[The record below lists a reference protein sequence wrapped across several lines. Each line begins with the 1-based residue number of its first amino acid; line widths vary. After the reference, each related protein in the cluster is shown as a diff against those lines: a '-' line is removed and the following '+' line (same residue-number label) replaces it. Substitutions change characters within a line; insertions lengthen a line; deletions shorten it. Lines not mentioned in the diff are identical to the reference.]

1 MFAGGVIS
9 HIDNLDVPEVLI
21 GEILK
26 CGFRTSS
33 LTPTCA
39 DAQVFFAQNPAPALL
54 LRQLLVYPAKNPS
67 LANGVVMLFGLFR
80 WLFRMMFRVRLTGN
94 TDALWQQ
101 KVLITPNHVSFID
114 GILVALFLPVRPVF
128 AVYSSISQKWF
139 MRLLAPLIDFVPLD
153 PSKPMSIK
161 HLVRLIEQGRPVVI
175 FPEGRISVTG
185 SLMKIYDGAAFV
197 AAKSQATIVPL
208 RIEGAEL
215 TFSSR
220 LKGLVKRRLFP
231 RIQLH
236 LLPPTSISMP
246 DAPRARDRR
255 KIAGEMLHQ
264 IMMEARMAVR
274 PRETLYE
281 SLLAAQSRFGAKKL
295 CVEDINFQPDSYR
308 KLLTKTLFVA
318 RILEKYSVRGEKIGL
333 MLPNAGISA
342 AVIFGAI
349 ARGRIPAMMN
359 YTAGVKGLSSAITA
373 AQLNTIF
380 TSRTFL
386 EKGKLWHLP
395 EQLTQVRWVFL
406 EDLKGDVTG
415 RDKLWIFSRLL
426 MPRLAQVPQSPEDPA
441 MVLFT
446 SGSEGNP
453 KGVVHSHKSLL
464 ANVEQIKTI
473 ADFTARD
480 RFMSALP
487 LFHSFGLT
495 VGLFTPLLTGAEVF
509 LYPSPLHY
517 RIVPELV
524 YDRNCTVL
532 FGTSTFLSHYARF
545 ANPYD
550 FYKVRYVVAG
560 AEKLQEST
568 KQLWQDKFGLRILEG
583 YGVTEC
589 APVVSINVPMAAKP
603 GTVGRILP
611 GMDAR
616 LLAVPGIEQGG
627 RLQLKGP
634 NVMNG
639 YLRVEAP
646 GVLEAPT
653 AENVNGELE
662 TGWYDTGDIV
672 TFDEQ
677 GFVQIQ
683 GRAKRFAKIAGEMVS
698 LEMVEQLAMAVCA
711 DKLHATV
718 VKQDASKGEA
728 LVLFTTDTEMTRD
741 KLLLQARSTGVPELA
756 VPRDI
761 RLLKQ
766 LPVLGSG
773 KPDFVTLKGMVDSD
787 GTT

>member
-1 MFAGGVIS
+1 M
-9 HIDNLDVPEVLI
+9 LL
-21 GEILK
+21 
-26 CGFRTSS
+26 C
-33 LTPTCA
+33 
-39 DAQVFFAQNPAPALL
+39 FF
-54 LRQLLVYPAKNPS
+54 RQLFKVL
-67 LANGVVMLFGLFR
+67 
-80 WLFRMMFRVRLTGN
+80 FRVRMTGN
-94 TDALWQQ
+94 TEALSQP
-101 KVLITPNHVSFID
+101 KVLITPNHVSFLD
-114 GILVALFLPVRPVF
+114 GILLALFLPVRPVF
-128 AVYSSISQKWF
+128 AVYTSISQKWF
-139 MRLLAPLIDFVPLD
+139 MRWLTPIIDFVPLD
-153 PSKPMSIK
+153 PTKPMSIK

-175 FPEGRISVTG
+175 FPEGRISVSG

-197 AAKSQATIVPL
+197 AAKSGATIIPV

-215 TFSSR
+215 THFSR
-220 LKGLVKRRLFP
+220 LKGLVKQRLFP
-231 RIQLH
+231 RISLH
-236 LLPPTSISMP
+236 LLPPTTLPMP
-246 DAPRARDRR
+246 EAPRARDRR

-281 SLLAAQSRFGAKKL
+281 SLLTAMHRYGEKKP

-318 RILEKYSVRGEKIGL
+318 RILEKYSKQGEKIGL

-359 YTAGVKGLSSAITA
+359 YTAGVKGLTSAITA
-373 AQLNTIF
+373 AQIGTIF

-386 EKGKLWHLP
+386 DKGKLWHLT
-395 EQLTQVRWVFL
+395 EQLTLVRWVFL
-406 EDLKGDVTG
+406 EDLKGDVTTA
-415 RDKLWIFSRLL
+415 DKLWIFSRVL
-426 MPRLAQVPQSPEDPA
+426 MPRLAQVAQKPEDPA
-441 MVLFT
+441 IILFT
-446 SGSEGNP
+446 SGSEGHP
-453 KGVVHSHKSLL
+453 KGVVHSHKSIL

-473 ADFTARD
+473 ADFTAND

-495 VGLFTPLLTGAEVF
+495 VGLFTPLLTGAQVF

-517 RIVPELV
+517 RVVPELV

-532 FGTSTFLSHYARF
+532 FGTSTFLANYARF

-550 FYKVRYVVAG
+550 FYRLRYVVAG
-560 AEKLQEST
+560 AEKLQQST
-568 KQLWQDKFGLRILEG
+568 KELWQDKFGLRILEG

-616 LLAVPGIEQGG
+616 LLEMPGIEQGG

-634 NVMNG
+634 NIMAG
-639 YLRVEAP
+639 YLRVENP
-646 GVLEAPT
+646 GVLEVPA
-653 AENVNGELE
+653 AENQHGELE

-672 TFDEQ
+672 AFDAQ

-698 LEMVEQLAMAVCA
+698 LEIVEQLALGVSPEKM
-711 DKLHATV
+711 HATA
-718 VKQDASKGEA
+718 VKTDASKGEA
-728 LVLFTTDTEMTRD
+728 LVLFTTDNELTRD
-741 KLLLQARSTGVPELA
+741 KLLQYARAHGVPELA

-761 RLLKQ
+761 RWLKQ
-766 LPVLGSG
+766 LPLLGSG
-773 KPDFVTLKGMVDSD
+773 KPDFVTLKGMVAE
-787 GTT
+787 TEHPNE

>member
-1 MFAGGVIS
+1 
-9 HIDNLDVPEVLI
+9 
-21 GEILK
+21 
-26 CGFRTSS
+26 
-33 LTPTCA
+33 
-39 DAQVFFAQNPAPALL
+39 
-54 LRQLLVYPAKNPS
+54 
-67 LANGVVMLFGLFR
+67 MLFGFFRALCRILFR
-80 WLFRMMFRVRLTGN
+80 VTLHGDTRPLT
-94 TDALWQQ
+94 APR
-101 KVLITPNHVSFID
+101 VLITPNHVSFID
-114 GILVALFLPVRPVF
+114 GVLLALFLPGRPVF
-128 AVYSSISQKWF
+128 AVYTSISQQWY
-139 MRLLAPLIDFVPLD
+139 MRWLKPLIDVVPLD
-153 PSKPMSIK
+153 PTKPMSVK
-161 HLVRLIEQGRPVVI
+161 YLVRLIEQGRPVVI
-175 FPEGRISVTG
+175 FPEGRLTVTG
-185 SLMKIYDGAAFV
+185 SLMKIYEGAGFV
-197 AAKSQATIVPL
+197 AAKSQATVIPI

-215 TFSSR
+215 TFFSR
-220 LKGLVKRRLFP
+220 LKGLVKQRLFP
-231 RIQLH
+231 TINIH
-236 LLPPTSISMP
+236 ILPPTTLEMP
-246 DAPRARDRR
+246 QAPRARERR

-281 SLLAAQSRFGAKKL
+281 ALLAAKYRYGAGKN
-295 CVEDINFQPDSYR
+295 CVEDINFKPDSYR
-308 KLLTKTLFVA
+308 SLLTKTLFVA
-318 RILEKYSVRGEKIGL
+318 RILEKYSAPRETIGL
-333 MLPNAGISA
+333 MLPNAAISA
-342 AVIFGAI
+342 AVIIGATV
-349 ARGRIPAMMN
+349 RGRVPAMMN

-373 AQLNTIF
+373 AQIKTVF
-380 TSRTFL
+380 TSRQFL
-386 EKGKLWHLP
+386 DKGKLWHLP

-415 RDKLWIFSRLL
+415 ADKLWIFSRVL
-426 MPRLAQVPQSPEDPA
+426 MPRLAQVKQEPEDAA

-464 ANVEQIKTI
+464 ANVEQIRTI
-473 ADFTARD
+473 ADFTAKD

-495 VGLFTPLLTGAEVF
+495 VGLFTPLFTGAEVF

-532 FGTSTFLSHYARF
+532 FGTSTFLGHYARF

-550 FYKVRYVVAG
+550 FFRIRYVVAG

-568 KQLWQDKFGLRILEG
+568 RQLWQDKFGLRILEG

-603 GTVGRILP
+603 HTVGRILP

-634 NVMNG
+634 NVMKG
-639 YLRVEAP
+639 YLRVEKP
-646 GVLEAPT
+646 GVLETPA
-653 AENVNGELE
+653 AENAQGELE
-662 TGWYDTGDIV
+662 PGWYDTGDIV
-672 TFDEQ
+672 AFDEQ
-677 GFVQIQ
+677 GFCQIQ

-698 LEMVEQLAMAVCA
+698 LEMVEQMATGVSPE
-711 DKLHATV
+711 KLHATV
-718 VKQDASKGEA
+718 VKQDPTKGEA
-728 LVLFTTDTEMTRD
+728 LVLFTTDSELTRD
-741 KLLLQARSTGVPELA
+741 ALQQYARAHGVPELA

-761 RLLKQ
+761 RVLKQ

-773 KPDFVTLKGMVDSD
+773 KPDFVTLKEMVEQEQQNA
-787 GTT
+787 

>member
-1 MFAGGVIS
+1 M
-9 HIDNLDVPEVLI
+9 
-21 GEILK
+21 
-26 CGFRTSS
+26 
-33 LTPTCA
+33 
-39 DAQVFFAQNPAPALL
+39 L
-54 LRQLLVYPAKNPS
+54 LRFFRQLFKVL
-67 LANGVVMLFGLFR
+67 
-80 WLFRMMFRVRLTGN
+80 FRVRMTGN
-94 TDALWQQ
+94 TDALNQP
-101 KVLITPNHVSFID
+101 KVLITPNHVSFLD
-114 GILVALFLPVRPVF
+114 GILLALFLPVRPVF
-128 AVYSSISQKWF
+128 AVYTSISQKWF
-139 MRLLAPLIDFVPLD
+139 MRWLTPIIDFVPLD
-153 PSKPMSIK
+153 PTKPMSIK

-175 FPEGRISVTG
+175 FPEGRISVSG

-197 AAKSQATIVPL
+197 AAKSGATIIPV

-215 TFSSR
+215 THFSR
-220 LKGLVKRRLFP
+220 LKGLVKQRLFP
-231 RIQLH
+231 RISLH
-236 LLPPTSISMP
+236 LLPPTTLPMP
-246 DAPRARDRR
+246 EAPRARDRR

-281 SLLAAQSRFGAKKL
+281 SLLTAMHRYGEKKP

-318 RILEKYSVRGEKIGL
+318 RILEKYSKQGEKIGL

-359 YTAGVKGLSSAITA
+359 YTAGVKGLTSAINA
-373 AQLNTIF
+373 AQIGTIF

-386 EKGKLWHLP
+386 DKGKLWHLT

-406 EDLKGDVTG
+406 EDLKGDVTTT
-415 RDKLWIFSRLL
+415 DKLWIFSRVL
-426 MPRLAQVPQSPEDPA
+426 MPRLAQVPQKPEDPA
-441 MVLFT
+441 IILFT
-446 SGSEGNP
+446 SGSEGHP
-453 KGVVHSHKSLL
+453 KGVVHSHKSIL

-473 ADFTARD
+473 ADFTAND

-517 RIVPELV
+517 RVVPELV

-532 FGTSTFLSHYARF
+532 FGTSTFLANYARF

-550 FYKVRYVVAG
+550 FYRLRYVVAG
-560 AEKLQEST
+560 AEKLQQST
-568 KQLWQDKFGLRILEG
+568 KELWQDKFGLRILEG

-616 LLAVPGIEQGG
+616 LLEVPGIEQGG

-634 NVMNG
+634 NIMAG
-639 YLRVEAP
+639 YLRVENP
-646 GVLEAPT
+646 GVLEVPT
-653 AENVNGELE
+653 AENQHGELE

-672 TFDEQ
+672 AFDAQ

-698 LEMVEQLAMAVCA
+698 LEIVEQLALGVSPEKM
-711 DKLHATV
+711 HATS
-718 VKQDASKGEA
+718 VKTDASKGEA
-728 LVLFTTDTEMTRD
+728 LVLFTTDNELTRD
-741 KLLLQARSTGVPELA
+741 KLLQYARAHGVPELA

-761 RLLKQ
+761 RWLKQ
-766 LPVLGSG
+766 LPLLGSG
-773 KPDFVTLKGMVDSD
+773 KPDFVTLKSMVAE
-787 GTT
+787 TEHPNE

>member
-1 MFAGGVIS
+1 
-9 HIDNLDVPEVLI
+9 
-21 GEILK
+21 
-26 CGFRTSS
+26 
-33 LTPTCA
+33 
-39 DAQVFFAQNPAPALL
+39 
-54 LRQLLVYPAKNPS
+54 
-67 LANGVVMLFGLFR
+67 MLFGFFRTLFR
-80 WLFRMMFRVRLTGN
+80 ILFRIRLTGD
-94 TDALWQQ
+94 TQSLQGDR
-101 KVLITPNHVSFID
+101 VLITPNHVSFID
-114 GILVALFLPVRPVF
+114 GILLALFLPGRPVF

-139 MRLLAPLIDFVPLD
+139 MRWLAPLVDLVPLD
-153 PSKPMSIK
+153 PTKPMMIK

-185 SLMKIYDGAAFV
+185 SLMKIYDGAGFV
-197 AAKSQATIVPL
+197 AAKSKATVVPL

-215 TFSSR
+215 TYFSR
-220 LKGLVKRRLFP
+220 LKGLVKQRLFP
-231 RIQLH
+231 QITLH
-236 LLPPTSISMP
+236 ILPPTTLPMP

-255 KIAGEMLHQ
+255 KMAGEMLHQ

-281 SLLAAQSRFGAKKL
+281 ALLSAQDRYGARKN
-295 CVEDINFQPDSYR
+295 CVEDINFTPDTYR
-308 KLLTKTLFVA
+308 KLLTKTLFVG
-318 RILEKYSVRGEKIGL
+318 RILEKYSQKGEKIGL

-342 AVIFGAI
+342 AVIFGAV

-359 YTAGVKGLSSAITA
+359 YTAGVKGLTSAITA
-373 AQLNTIF
+373 AEIKTVF
-380 TSRTFL
+380 TSRQFL
-386 EKGKLWHLP
+386 DKGKLWHLP
-395 EQLTQVRWVFL
+395 EQLKQVRWVFL
-406 EDLKGDVTG
+406 EDLKADVTTA
-415 RDKLWIFSRLL
+415 DKVWIFAHLL
-426 MPRLAQVPQSPEDPA
+426 MPHLAQVKQQPEDAA
-441 MVLFT
+441 MILFT
-446 SGSEGNP
+446 SGSEGHP
-453 KGVVHSHKSLL
+453 KGVVHSHKSIL

-473 ADFTARD
+473 ADFTAKD

-495 VGLFTPLLTGAEVF
+495 VGLFTPLFTGAEVF

-517 RIVPELV
+517 RVVPELV

-532 FGTSTFLSHYARF
+532 FGTSTFLGHYARF

-550 FYKVRYVVAG
+550 FFRVRYVVAG
-560 AEKLQEST
+560 AEKLQDST
-568 KQLWQDKFGLRILEG
+568 REIWQDKFGLRILEG

-589 APVVSINVPMAAKP
+589 APVVSINVPMAARP

-616 LLAVPGIEQGG
+616 LLAVPGIDEGG

-639 YLRVEAP
+639 YLRVENP

-653 AENVNGELE
+653 AENAAGEVE

-672 TFDEQ
+672 RFDEQ

-698 LEMVEQLAMAVCA
+698 LEMVEQLANALSPEKM
-711 DKLHATV
+711 HATAI
-718 VKQDASKGEA
+718 KSDASKGEA
-728 LVLFTTDTEMTRD
+728 LVLFTTDSELKREQ
-741 KLLLQARSTGVPELA
+741 LLHYAREHGVPELA

-761 RLLKQ
+761 RYLKQ

-773 KPDFVTLKGMVDSD
+773 KPDFVALKGMVEEAEKHDA
-787 GTT
+787 

>member
-1 MFAGGVIS
+1 M
-9 HIDNLDVPEVLI
+9 LI
-21 GEILK
+21 GF
-26 CGFRTSS
+26 FR
-33 LTPTCA
+33 
-39 DAQVFFAQNPAPALL
+39 LL
-54 LRQLLVYPAKNPS
+54 FKA
-67 LANGVVMLFGLFR
+67 
-80 WLFRMMFRVRLTGN
+80 MFRVRLTGD
-94 TDALWQQ
+94 TDALRLP
-101 KVLITPNHVSFID
+101 KVLITPNHVSFLD
-114 GILVALFLPVRPVF
+114 GMLLALFLPGRPVF
-128 AVYSSISQKWF
+128 AVYTSISEKWF
-139 MRLLAPLIDFVPLD
+139 MRAVKPLIDFVPLD
-153 PSKPMSIK
+153 PTKPMSIK
-161 HLVRLIEQGRPVVI
+161 HLVRLVDQGRPVVI
-175 FPEGRISVTG
+175 FPEGRITVSG

-197 AAKSQATIVPL
+197 AAKSQATVVPL

-215 TFSSR
+215 TFASR

-231 RIQLH
+231 RISLH
-236 LLPPTSISMP
+236 LLPPTQLPMP

-255 KIAGEMLHQ
+255 RIAGEMLHQ

-281 SLLAAQSRFGAKKL
+281 ALLSAQYRFGDRKP

-318 RILEKYSVRGEKIGL
+318 RILEKYSQPGERIGL

-342 AVIFGAI
+342 AVIFGAV
-349 ARGRIPAMMN
+349 ARRRIPAMMN

-373 AQLNTIF
+373 AEIKTIF

-386 EKGKLWHLP
+386 DKGKLWHLP

-406 EDLKGDVTG
+406 EDLKGDVTAA
-415 RDKLWIFSRLL
+415 DKLWIFGHLL
-426 MPRLAQVPQSPEDPA
+426 MPHLAQVPQRPEDDA
-441 MVLFT
+441 IILFT
-446 SGSEGNP
+446 SGSEGHP
-453 KGVVHSHKSLL
+453 KGVVHSHKSIL

-473 ADFTARD
+473 ADFTAAD

-495 VGLFTPLLTGAEVF
+495 VGLFTPLFTGAQVF

-532 FGTSTFLSHYARF
+532 FGTSTFLGNYARF

-550 FYKVRYVVAG
+550 FFKVRYVVAG

-616 LLAVPGIEQGG
+616 LMAVPGIEQGG

-634 NVMNG
+634 NIMNG
-639 YLRVEAP
+639 YLRVEKP
-646 GVLEAPT
+646 GVLEAPA
-653 AENVNGELE
+653 AENPQGQLE
-662 TGWYDTGDIV
+662 AGWYDTGDIV
-672 TFDEQ
+672 AFDEQ

-698 LEMVEQLAMAVCA
+698 LETVEQLALAVSP
-711 DKLHATV
+711 DKMHATAI
-718 VKQDASKGEA
+718 KQDASKGEA
-728 LVLFTTDTEMTRD
+728 LVLFTTDAELTREQ
-741 KLLLQARSTGVPELA
+741 LLQKARAGGVPELA

-761 RLLKQ
+761 RFLKQ
-766 LPVLGSG
+766 MPLLGSG
-773 KPDFVTLKGMVDSD
+773 KPDFVTLKGMVDEGEKVD
-787 GTT
+787 A

>member
-1 MFAGGVIS
+1 M
-9 HIDNLDVPEVLI
+9 LI
-21 GEILK
+21 G
-26 CGFRTSS
+26 
-33 LTPTCA
+33 
-39 DAQVFFAQNPAPALL
+39 FF
-54 LRQLLVYPAKNPS
+54 RQLFKVL
-67 LANGVVMLFGLFR
+67 
-80 WLFRMMFRVRLTGN
+80 FRVRMTGDTAALTQ
-94 TDALWQQ
+94 A

-114 GILVALFLPVRPVF
+114 GILLALFLPVRPVF

-139 MRLLAPLIDFVPLD
+139 MRWLAPLIDFVPLD
-153 PSKPMSIK
+153 PTKPMSIK
-161 HLVRLIEQGRPVVI
+161 YLVRLIEQGRPVVI
-175 FPEGRISVTG
+175 FPEGRISVSG

-197 AAKSQATIVPL
+197 AAKSGATIIPV

-215 TFSSR
+215 TYFSR
-220 LKGLVKRRLFP
+220 LKGLVKQRLFP
-231 RIQLH
+231 QIRLH
-236 LLPPTSISMP
+236 LLPPTRIEMP

-274 PRETLYE
+274 PRETLFE
-281 SLLAAQSRFGAKKL
+281 SLITAQYRYGAKKP
-295 CVEDINFQPDSYR
+295 CVEDINFQPDSYH
-308 KLLTKTLFVA
+308 KLMTKTLFVA
-318 RILEKYSVRGEKIGL
+318 RILEKYSEKGERIGL

-373 AQLNTIF
+373 AELKTIF

-386 EKGKLWHLP
+386 DKGKLWHLT

-406 EDLKGDVTG
+406 EDLKGDVTAG
-415 RDKLWIFSRLL
+415 DKLWIFSRLL
-426 MPRLAQVPQSPEDPA
+426 MPHLAQVPQKPEDPA
-441 MVLFT
+441 IILFT

-453 KGVVHSHKSLL
+453 KGVVHSHKSIL

-473 ADFTARD
+473 ADFTAND

-532 FGTSTFLSHYARF
+532 FGTSTFLGHYARF

-550 FYKVRYVVAG
+550 FYRLRYVVAG
-560 AEKLQEST
+560 AEKLQQST
-568 KQLWQDKFGLRILEG
+568 KELWQDKFGLRILEG

-616 LLAVPGIEQGG
+616 LLAIPGIEKGG

-634 NVMNG
+634 NIMTG
-639 YLRVEAP
+639 YLRVENP
-646 GVLEAPT
+646 GVLEKPQ
-653 AENVNGELE
+653 AENQRGEWE
-662 TGWYDTGDIV
+662 AGWYDTGDIV
-672 TFDEQ
+672 AFDEQ

-683 GRAKRFAKIAGEMVS
+683 GRARRFAKIAGEMVS
-698 LEMVEQLAMAVCA
+698 LEMVEQVALAVSPEKM
-711 DKLHATV
+711 HATA
-718 VKQDASKGEA
+718 VKSDPSKGEA
-728 LVLFTTDTEMTRD
+728 LVLFTTDNELTRER
-741 KLLLQARSTGVPELA
+741 LLQSARANGVPELA

-761 RLLKQ
+761 RWLKQ
-766 LPVLGSG
+766 LPLLGSG
-773 KPDFVTLKGMVDSD
+773 KPDFVTLKGMVEEAEQHNE
-787 GTT
+787 

>member
-1 MFAGGVIS
+1 
-9 HIDNLDVPEVLI
+9 
-21 GEILK
+21 
-26 CGFRTSS
+26 
-33 LTPTCA
+33 
-39 DAQVFFAQNPAPALL
+39 
-54 LRQLLVYPAKNPS
+54 
-67 LANGVVMLFGLFR
+67 MLFGFFRTLFR
-80 WLFRMMFRVRLTGN
+80 ILFRVRLTGD
-94 TDALWQQ
+94 TQALHAGR
-101 KVLITPNHVSFID
+101 VLITPNHVSFID
-114 GILVALFLPVRPVF
+114 GILLALFLPVRPVF
-128 AVYSSISQKWF
+128 AVYTSVSKQWY
-139 MRLLAPLIDFVPLD
+139 MRWLTSLIDFVPLD
-153 PSKPMSIK
+153 PTKPMMIK

-175 FPEGRISVTG
+175 FPEGRISITG
-185 SLMKIYDGAAFV
+185 SLMKIYDGAGFV
-197 AAKSQATIVPL
+197 AAKSGATVVPV

-215 TFSSR
+215 TFFSR
-220 LKGLVKRRLFP
+220 LKGLVKQRLFP
-231 RIQLH
+231 RITLH
-236 LLPPTSISMP
+236 LLPPTTLPMP

-264 IMMEARMAVR
+264 VMMEARMAVR

-281 SLLAAQSRFGAKKL
+281 SLLSAMYRYGAKKH
-295 CVEDINFQPDSYR
+295 CIDDINFAPDSYH
-308 KLLTKTLFVA
+308 KLLTKTLFVG
-318 RILEKYSVRGEKIGL
+318 RILEKYSRQGEKIGL
-333 MLPNAGISA
+333 LLPNAGISA
-342 AVIFGAI
+342 AVIFGAVS
-349 ARGRIPAMMN
+349 RGRIPAMLN
-359 YTAGVKGLSSAITA
+359 YTAGVKGLSSAFTA
-373 AQLNTIF
+373 AQINTVF

-386 EKGKLWHLP
+386 DKGKLWHLP

-406 EDLKGDVTG
+406 EDLKAEVTAG
-415 RDKLWIFSRLL
+415 DKLWIFAHLL
-426 MPRLAQVPQSPEDPA
+426 MPHLAQVKQQPEDA
-441 MVLFT
+441 AVILFT

-517 RIVPELV
+517 RIVPELT
-524 YDRNCTVL
+524 YDRNCTVI
-532 FGTSTFLSHYARF
+532 FGTSTFLGNYARF

-550 FYKVRYVVAG
+550 FHRVRYVVAG

-568 KQLWQDKFGLRILEG
+568 RQLWQDKFGLRILEG

-616 LLAVPGIEQGG
+616 LLAVPGIEEGG

-639 YLRVEAP
+639 YLRVENP

-653 AENVNGELE
+653 AENINGEVE

-672 TFDEQ
+672 RFDEQ
-677 GFVQIQ
+677 GYVQIQ

-698 LEMVEQLAMAVCA
+698 LEMVEQLALAVSA
-711 DKLHATV
+711 DKMHATA
-718 VKQDASKGEA
+718 VKTDASKGEA
-728 LVLFTTDTEMTRD
+728 LVLFTTDSELKREQ
-741 KLLLQARSTGVPELA
+741 LLQKAREHGIPELA

-761 RLLKQ
+761 RYLKQ

-773 KPDFVTLKGMVDSD
+773 KPDFVTLKGMVDQAEPHNE
-787 GTT
+787 

>member
-1 MFAGGVIS
+1 
-9 HIDNLDVPEVLI
+9 
-21 GEILK
+21 
-26 CGFRTSS
+26 
-33 LTPTCA
+33 
-39 DAQVFFAQNPAPALL
+39 
-54 LRQLLVYPAKNPS
+54 
-67 LANGVVMLFGLFR
+67 MLFGFFRTLFR
-80 WLFRMMFRVRLTGN
+80 ILFRIRLTGD
-94 TDALWQQ
+94 TQSLQGDR
-101 KVLITPNHVSFID
+101 VLITPNHVSFID
-114 GILVALFLPVRPVF
+114 GILLALFLPGRPVF

-139 MRLLAPLIDFVPLD
+139 MRWLAPLVDLVPLD
-153 PSKPMSIK
+153 PTKPMMIK

-175 FPEGRISVTG
+175 FPEGRISVTA
-185 SLMKIYDGAAFV
+185 SLMKIYDGAGFV
-197 AAKSQATIVPL
+197 AAKSKATVVPL

-215 TFSSR
+215 TYFSR
-220 LKGLVKRRLFP
+220 LKGLVKQRLFP
-231 RIQLH
+231 QITLH
-236 LLPPTSISMP
+236 ILPPTTLPMP

-255 KIAGEMLHQ
+255 KMAGEMLHQ

-281 SLLAAQSRFGAKKL
+281 ALLSAQDRYGARKN
-295 CVEDINFQPDSYR
+295 CVEDINFNPDTYR
-308 KLLTKTLFVA
+308 KLLTKTLFVG
-318 RILEKYSVRGEKIGL
+318 RILEKYSQKGEKIGL

-342 AVIFGAI
+342 AVIFGAV

-359 YTAGVKGLSSAITA
+359 YTAGVKGLTSAITA
-373 AQLNTIF
+373 AEIKTVF
-380 TSRTFL
+380 TSRQFL
-386 EKGKLWHLP
+386 DKGKLWHLP
-395 EQLTQVRWVFL
+395 EQLKQVRWVFL
-406 EDLKGDVTG
+406 EDLKADVTTA
-415 RDKLWIFSRLL
+415 DKVWIFAHLL
-426 MPRLAQVPQSPEDPA
+426 MPHLAQVKQQPEDAA
-441 MVLFT
+441 MILFT
-446 SGSEGNP
+446 SGSEGHP
-453 KGVVHSHKSLL
+453 KGVVHSHKSIL

-473 ADFTARD
+473 ADFTAKD

-495 VGLFTPLLTGAEVF
+495 VGLFTPLFTGAEVF

-517 RIVPELV
+517 RVVPELV

-532 FGTSTFLSHYARF
+532 FGTSTFLGHYARF

-550 FYKVRYVVAG
+550 FFRVRYVVAG
-560 AEKLQEST
+560 AEKLQDST
-568 KQLWQDKFGLRILEG
+568 REIWQDKFGLRILEG

-589 APVVSINVPMAAKP
+589 APVVSINVPMAARP

-616 LLAVPGIEQGG
+616 LLAVPGIDEGG

-639 YLRVEAP
+639 YLRVENP

-653 AENVNGELE
+653 AENAAGEVE

-672 TFDEQ
+672 RFDEQ

-698 LEMVEQLAMAVCA
+698 LEMVEQLANALSPEKM
-711 DKLHATV
+711 HATAI
-718 VKQDASKGEA
+718 KSDASKGEA
-728 LVLFTTDTEMTRD
+728 LVLFTTDSELKREQ
-741 KLLLQARSTGVPELA
+741 LLHYAREHGVPELA

-761 RLLKQ
+761 RYLKQ

-773 KPDFVTLKGMVDSD
+773 KPDFVALKGMVEEAEKHDA
-787 GTT
+787 

>member
-1 MFAGGVIS
+1 
-9 HIDNLDVPEVLI
+9 
-21 GEILK
+21 
-26 CGFRTSS
+26 
-33 LTPTCA
+33 
-39 DAQVFFAQNPAPALL
+39 
-54 LRQLLVYPAKNPS
+54 
-67 LANGVVMLFGLFR
+67 MLFGFFRTLFR
-80 WLFRMMFRVRLTGN
+80 ILFRVRLTGD
-94 TDALWQQ
+94 TQALHAER
-101 KVLITPNHVSFID
+101 VIITPNHVSFID
-114 GILVALFLPVRPVF
+114 GILLALFLPVRPVF
-128 AVYSSISQKWF
+128 AVYTSISQQWY
-139 MRLLAPLIDFVPLD
+139 MRWLSSVIEFVPLD
-153 PSKPMSIK
+153 PTKPMMIK
-161 HLVRLIEQGRPVVI
+161 HLVRLIGQGRPLVI
-175 FPEGRISVTG
+175 FPEGRISITG
-185 SLMKIYDGAAFV
+185 SLMKIYDGAGFV
-197 AAKSQATIVPL
+197 AAKSGATVVPV

-215 TFSSR
+215 TFFSR
-220 LKGLVKRRLFP
+220 LKGLVKQRLFP
-231 RIQLH
+231 RITLH
-236 LLPPTSISMP
+236 LLPPTTLPMP

-281 SLLAAQSRFGAKKL
+281 SLLTAMYRYGAKKN
-295 CVEDINFQPDSYR
+295 CIDDINFAPDTYR
-308 KLLTKTLFVA
+308 KLLTKTLFVG
-318 RILEKYSVRGEKIGL
+318 RILEKYSQQGEKIGL

-342 AVIFGAI
+342 AVIFGAVS
-349 ARGRIPAMMN
+349 RGRVPAMLN
-359 YTAGVKGLSSAITA
+359 YTAGVKGLSSAFTA
-373 AQLNTIF
+373 AQINTVF

-386 EKGKLWHLP
+386 DKGKLWHLP

-406 EDLKGDVTG
+406 EDLKAEVTLG
-415 RDKLWIFSRLL
+415 DKLWIFAHLL
-426 MPRLAQVPQSPEDPA
+426 MPHLAQVKQQPEDA
-441 MVLFT
+441 AVILFT

-517 RIVPELV
+517 RIVPELT
-524 YDRNCTVL
+524 YDRNCTVI
-532 FGTSTFLSHYARF
+532 FGTSTFLGNYARF

-550 FYKVRYVVAG
+550 FHRVRYVVAG

-568 KQLWQDKFGLRILEG
+568 RQLWQDKFGLRILEG

-616 LLAVPGIEQGG
+616 LLAVPGIEEGG

-634 NVMNG
+634 NIMNG
-639 YLRVEAP
+639 YLRVENP

-653 AENVNGELE
+653 AENANGEVE

-672 TFDEQ
+672 RFDDQ
-677 GFVQIQ
+677 GYVQIQ

-698 LEMVEQLAMAVCA
+698 LEMVEQLALGVSP
-711 DKLHATV
+711 DKMHATA
-718 VKQDASKGEA
+718 VKADASKGEA
-728 LVLFTTDTEMTRD
+728 LVLFTTDSELKRER
-741 KLLLQARSTGVPELA
+741 LLQQAREHGIPELA

-761 RLLKQ
+761 RYLKQ

-773 KPDFVTLKGMVDSD
+773 KPDFVTLKGMVEQAEPHDE
-787 GTT
+787 

>member
-1 MFAGGVIS
+1 MYSASTLFTPNGV
-9 HIDNLDVPEVLI
+9 DMLI
-21 GEILK
+21 GF
-26 CGFRTSS
+26 FR
-33 LTPTCA
+33 
-39 DAQVFFAQNPAPALL
+39 LL
-54 LRQLLVYPAKNPS
+54 FKA
-67 LANGVVMLFGLFR
+67 
-80 WLFRMMFRVRLTGN
+80 MFRVRLTGD
-94 TDALWQQ
+94 TDAFRLP
-101 KVLITPNHVSFID
+101 KVLITPNHVSFLD
-114 GILVALFLPVRPVF
+114 GMLLALFLPGRPVF
-128 AVYSSISQKWF
+128 AVYTSISEKWF
-139 MRLLAPLIDFVPLD
+139 MRAVKPLIDFVPLD
-153 PSKPMSIK
+153 PTKPMSIK
-161 HLVRLIEQGRPVVI
+161 HLVRLVDQGRPVVI
-175 FPEGRISVTG
+175 FPEGRITVSG

-197 AAKSQATIVPL
+197 AAKSQATVVPL

-215 TFSSR
+215 TFASR

-231 RIQLH
+231 RISLH
-236 LLPPTSISMP
+236 LLPPTQLPMP

-255 KIAGEMLHQ
+255 RIAGEMLHQ

-281 SLLAAQSRFGAKKL
+281 ALLSAQYRFGDRKP

-318 RILEKYSVRGEKIGL
+318 RILEKYSQPGERIGL

-342 AVIFGAI
+342 AVIFGAV
-349 ARGRIPAMMN
+349 ARRRIPAMMN

-373 AQLNTIF
+373 AEIKTIF

-386 EKGKLWHLP
+386 DKGKLWHLP

-406 EDLKGDVTG
+406 EDLKGDVTAA
-415 RDKLWIFSRLL
+415 DKLWIFGHLL
-426 MPRLAQVPQSPEDPA
+426 MPHLAQVPQRPEDDA
-441 MVLFT
+441 IILFT
-446 SGSEGNP
+446 SGSEGHP
-453 KGVVHSHKSLL
+453 KGVVHSHKSIL

-473 ADFTARD
+473 ADFTAAD

-495 VGLFTPLLTGAEVF
+495 VGLFTPLFTGAQVF

-532 FGTSTFLSHYARF
+532 FGTSAFLGNYARF

-550 FYKVRYVVAG
+550 FFKVRYVVAG

-616 LLAVPGIEQGG
+616 LMAVPGIEQGG

-634 NVMNG
+634 NIMNG
-639 YLRVEAP
+639 YLRVEKP
-646 GVLEAPT
+646 GVLEAPA
-653 AENVNGELE
+653 AENPQGQLE
-662 TGWYDTGDIV
+662 AGWYDTGDIV
-672 TFDEQ
+672 AFDEQ

-698 LEMVEQLAMAVCA
+698 LETVEQLALAVSP
-711 DKLHATV
+711 DKMHATAI
-718 VKQDASKGEA
+718 KQDASKGEA
-728 LVLFTTDTEMTRD
+728 LVLFTTDAELTREQ
-741 KLLLQARSTGVPELA
+741 LLQKARAGGVPELA

-761 RLLKQ
+761 RFLKQ
-766 LPVLGSG
+766 MPLLGSG
-773 KPDFVTLKGMVDSD
+773 KPDFVTLKGMVDEGEKAD
-787 GTT
+787 A

>member
-1 MFAGGVIS
+1 
-9 HIDNLDVPEVLI
+9 
-21 GEILK
+21 
-26 CGFRTSS
+26 
-33 LTPTCA
+33 
-39 DAQVFFAQNPAPALL
+39 
-54 LRQLLVYPAKNPS
+54 
-67 LANGVVMLFGLFR
+67 MLFGFFRTLFR
-80 WLFRMMFRVRLTGN
+80 VLFRIRVTGD
-94 TDALWQQ
+94 TQALYGER
-101 KVLITPNHVSFID
+101 VLITPNHVSFLD
-114 GILVALFLPVRPVF
+114 GVLLALFLPVRPVF
-128 AVYSSISQKWF
+128 AVYSSISEKWY
-139 MRLLAPLIDFVPLD
+139 MRWLRPLIDFVPLD
-153 PSKPMSIK
+153 PTKPMMIK
-161 HLVRLIEQGRPVVI
+161 HLVRLIGQGRPVVI
-175 FPEGRISVTG
+175 FPEGRISMTG
-185 SLMKIYDGAAFV
+185 SLMKIYDGAGFV
-197 AAKSQATIVPL
+197 AAKSQATVVPL
-208 RIEGAEL
+208 RIDGAEL
-215 TFSSR
+215 TFFSR
-220 LKGLVKRRLFP
+220 LKGLVKQRLFP
-231 RIQLH
+231 KITLH
-236 LLPPTSISMP
+236 ILPPTSLPMP
-246 DAPRARDRR
+246 EAPRARDRR

-281 SLLAAQSRFGAKKL
+281 SLLSAQYRYGAKKN
-295 CVEDINFQPDSYR
+295 CIEDINFTPDTYR
-308 KLLTKTLFVA
+308 KLLTKTLFVG
-318 RILEKYSVRGEKIGL
+318 RILEKYSKQGEKIGL

-342 AVIFGAI
+342 AVIFGAVS
-349 ARGRIPAMMN
+349 RGRIPAMMN

-373 AQLNTIF
+373 AQINTIF
-380 TSRTFL
+380 TSRQFL
-386 EKGKLWHLP
+386 DKGKLWHLP

-406 EDLKGDVTG
+406 EDLKADVTTA
-415 RDKLWIFSRLL
+415 DKLWIFAHLL
-426 MPRLAQVPQSPEDPA
+426 MPRLAQVKQQPEDDA
-441 MVLFT
+441 IILFT

-453 KGVVHSHKSLL
+453 KGVVHSHKSIL

-473 ADFTARD
+473 ADFTAND

-532 FGTSTFLSHYARF
+532 FGTSTFLGNYARF

-550 FYKVRYVVAG
+550 FFRVRYVVAG
-560 AEKLQEST
+560 AEKLQDST
-568 KQLWQDKFGLRILEG
+568 RQIWQDKFGLRILEG

-611 GMDAR
+611 GLDAR
-616 LLAVPGIEQGG
+616 LLAVPGIEDGG

-639 YLRVEAP
+639 YLRVENP

-653 AENVNGELE
+653 AENVNGEVE

-672 TFDEQ
+672 RFDNQ

-698 LEMVEQLAMAVCA
+698 LEMVETLATAVSA
-711 DKLHATV
+711 EKMHATV
-718 VKQDASKGEA
+718 VKSDASKGEA
-728 LVLFTTDTEMTRD
+728 LVLFTTDGELKRD
-741 KLLLQARSTGVPELA
+741 ALLRYAREHGIPELA
-756 VPRDI
+756 VLRDI
-761 RLLKQ
+761 RYLKQ

-773 KPDFVTLKGMVDSD
+773 KPDFVTLKGMVEEAEQHNA
-787 GTT
+787 

>member
-1 MFAGGVIS
+1 
-9 HIDNLDVPEVLI
+9 
-21 GEILK
+21 
-26 CGFRTSS
+26 
-33 LTPTCA
+33 
-39 DAQVFFAQNPAPALL
+39 
-54 LRQLLVYPAKNPS
+54 
-67 LANGVVMLFGLFR
+67 MLFGFFRTLFR
-80 WLFRMMFRVRLTGN
+80 ILFRIRLTGD
-94 TDALWQQ
+94 TQSLQGDR
-101 KVLITPNHVSFID
+101 VLITPNHVSFID
-114 GILVALFLPVRPVF
+114 GVLLALFLPGCPVF

-139 MRLLAPLIDFVPLD
+139 MRWLAPLVDLVPLD
-153 PSKPMSIK
+153 PTKPMMIK

-185 SLMKIYDGAAFV
+185 SLMKIYDGAGFV
-197 AAKSQATIVPL
+197 AARSKATVVPL

-215 TFSSR
+215 TYFSR
-220 LKGLVKRRLFP
+220 LKGLVKQRLFP
-231 RIQLH
+231 QITLH
-236 LLPPTSISMP
+236 ILPPTTLPMP

-281 SLLAAQSRFGAKKL
+281 ALLAAQNRYGARKN
-295 CVEDINFQPDSYR
+295 CVEDINFTPDTYR
-308 KLLTKTLFVA
+308 KLLTKTLFVG
-318 RILEKYSVRGEKIGL
+318 RILEKYSQKGEKIGL

-342 AVIFGAI
+342 AVIFGAVS
-349 ARGRIPAMMN
+349 RGRVPAMMN
-359 YTAGVKGLSSAITA
+359 YTAGVKGLTSAITA
-373 AQLNTIF
+373 AEIKTVF
-380 TSRTFL
+380 TSRQFL
-386 EKGKLWHLP
+386 DKGKLWHLP
-395 EQLTQVRWVFL
+395 EQLKQVRWVFL
-406 EDLKGDVTG
+406 EDLKADVTTA
-415 RDKLWIFSRLL
+415 DKLWIFAHLL
-426 MPRLAQVPQSPEDPA
+426 VPHLAQVKQQPEDA
-441 MVLFT
+441 AIILFT
-446 SGSEGNP
+446 SGSEGHP
-453 KGVVHSHKSLL
+453 KGVVHSHKSIL

-473 ADFTARD
+473 ADFTAKD

-495 VGLFTPLLTGAEVF
+495 VGLFTPLFTGAEVF

-517 RIVPELV
+517 RVVPELV

-532 FGTSTFLSHYARF
+532 FGTSTFLGHYARF

-550 FYKVRYVVAG
+550 FFRVRYVVAG
-560 AEKLQEST
+560 AEKLQDST
-568 KQLWQDKFGLRILEG
+568 REIWQDKFGLRILEG

-589 APVVSINVPMAAKP
+589 APVVSINVPMAARP

-616 LLAVPGIEQGG
+616 LLAVPGIDDGG

-639 YLRVEAP
+639 YLRVENP

-653 AENVNGELE
+653 AENAAGEVE

-672 TFDEQ
+672 RFDEQ

-698 LEMVEQLAMAVCA
+698 LEMVEQLANALSPEKM
-711 DKLHATV
+711 HATAI
-718 VKQDASKGEA
+718 KSDASKGEA
-728 LVLFTTDTEMTRD
+728 LVLFTTDNELKREQ
-741 KLLLQARSTGVPELA
+741 LLHYAREHGVPELA

-761 RLLKQ
+761 RYLKQ

-773 KPDFVTLKGMVDSD
+773 KPDFVALKGMVEEEEHHDA
-787 GTT
+787 

>member
-1 MFAGGVIS
+1 MMLGF
-9 HIDNLDVPEVLI
+9 
-21 GEILK
+21 
-26 CGFRTSS
+26 FRT
-33 LTPTCA
+33 
-39 DAQVFFAQNPAPALL
+39 
-54 LRQLLVYPAKNPS
+54 
-67 LANGVVMLFGLFR
+67 LFR
-80 WLFRMMFRVRLTGN
+80 LLYRVELTGN
-94 TDALWQQ
+94 TQALSGDR
-101 KVLITPNHVSFID
+101 VLITPNHVSFID
-114 GILVALFLPVRPVF
+114 GILLALFLPGRPVF
-128 AVYSSISQKWF
+128 AVYTSISQSWY
-139 MRLLAPLIDFVPLD
+139 MRALSNLIDFVPLD
-153 PSKPMSIK
+153 PTKPMSIK
-161 HLVRLIEQGRPVVI
+161 QLVRLIESGRPVVI
-175 FPEGRISVTG
+175 FPEGRISVSG

-197 AAKSQATIVPL
+197 AAKSRATVIPV

-215 TFSSR
+215 TFFSR
-220 LKGLVKRRLFP
+220 LKGLVKQRLFP
-231 RIQLH
+231 RITLH
-236 LLPPTSISMP
+236 ILPPTQLPMP
-246 DAPRARDRR
+246 EAPRARDRR
-255 KIAGEMLHQ
+255 RLAGEMLHQ

-274 PRETLYE
+274 PRETLFE
-281 SLLAAQSRFGAKKL
+281 ALLAAQYRYGAGKN
-295 CVEDINFQPDSYR
+295 CVEDINFKPDTYR

-318 RILEKYSVRGEKIGL
+318 RILVKYSAQGEKIGL
-333 MLPNAGISA
+333 MLPNAGIAA

-359 YTAGVKGLSSAITA
+359 YTAGVKGLGSAITA
-373 AQLNTIF
+373 AQIKTIF
-380 TSRTFL
+380 TSRQFM
-386 EKGKLWHLP
+386 EKGKLWHLT
-395 EQLTQVRWVFL
+395 EQLTQVRWIYL
-406 EDLKGDVTG
+406 EDLKGEVTTA
-415 RDKLWIFSRLL
+415 DKLWIFGHLL
-426 MPRLAQVPQSPEDPA
+426 MPHLAQVPQQPEDDA
-441 MVLFT
+441 LVLFT

-464 ANVEQIKTI
+464 ANVEQIRTI

-532 FGTSTFLSHYARF
+532 FGTSTFLGHYARF

-550 FYKVRYVVAG
+550 FYRLRYVVAG

-568 KQLWQDKFGLRILEG
+568 RQLWQDKFGLRVLEG

-616 LLAVPGIEQGG
+616 LMAVPGIEEGG

-634 NVMNG
+634 NIMTG
-639 YLRVEAP
+639 YLRVENP
-646 GVLEAPT
+646 GVLERPA
-653 AENVNGELE
+653 AENAEGEIE
-662 TGWYDTGDIV
+662 PGWYDTGDIV
-672 TFDEQ
+672 RFDEQ

-683 GRAKRFAKIAGEMVS
+683 GRAKRFAKIAGEMIS
-698 LEMVEQLAMAVCA
+698 LEMVEQLALMASP
-711 DKLHATV
+711 DKMHATV
-718 VKQDASKGEA
+718 VKSDASKGEA
-728 LVLFTTDTEMTRD
+728 LVMFTTDSELTRET
-741 KLLLQARSTGVPELA
+741 LLKQARAQGVPELA

-761 RLLKQ
+761 RFLKQ

-773 KPDFVTLKGMVDSD
+773 KPDFVTLKSKLDEAEAQHA
-787 GTT
+787 

>member
-1 MFAGGVIS
+1 
-9 HIDNLDVPEVLI
+9 
-21 GEILK
+21 
-26 CGFRTSS
+26 
-33 LTPTCA
+33 
-39 DAQVFFAQNPAPALL
+39 
-54 LRQLLVYPAKNPS
+54 
-67 LANGVVMLFGLFR
+67 MLFGFFRTLFR
-80 WLFRMMFRVRLTGN
+80 ILFRVRLTGD
-94 TDALWQQ
+94 TQALHAER
-101 KVLITPNHVSFID
+101 VIITPNHVSFID
-114 GILVALFLPVRPVF
+114 GILLALFLPVRPVF
-128 AVYSSISQKWF
+128 AVYTSISQQWY
-139 MRLLAPLIDFVPLD
+139 MRWLSSVIEFVPLD
-153 PSKPMSIK
+153 PTKPMMIK
-161 HLVRLIEQGRPVVI
+161 HLVRLIGQGRPVVI
-175 FPEGRISVTG
+175 FPEGRISITG
-185 SLMKIYDGAAFV
+185 SLMKIYDGAGFV
-197 AAKSQATIVPL
+197 AAKSGATVVPV

-215 TFSSR
+215 TFFSR
-220 LKGLVKRRLFP
+220 LKGLVKQRLFP
-231 RIQLH
+231 RITLH
-236 LLPPTSISMP
+236 LLPPTTLPMP
-246 DAPRARDRR
+246 DASRARDRR

-281 SLLAAQSRFGAKKL
+281 SLLTAMYRYGAKKN
-295 CVEDINFQPDSYR
+295 CIDDINFAPDTYR
-308 KLLTKTLFVA
+308 KLLTKTLFVG
-318 RILEKYSVRGEKIGL
+318 RILEKYSQQGEKIGL

-342 AVIFGAI
+342 AVIFGAVS
-349 ARGRIPAMMN
+349 RGRVPAMLN
-359 YTAGVKGLSSAITA
+359 YTAGVKGLSSAFTA
-373 AQLNTIF
+373 AQINTVF

-386 EKGKLWHLP
+386 DKGKLWHLP

-406 EDLKGDVTG
+406 EDLKAEVTLG
-415 RDKLWIFSRLL
+415 DKLWIFAHLL
-426 MPRLAQVPQSPEDPA
+426 MPHLAQVKQQPEDA
-441 MVLFT
+441 AVILFT

-517 RIVPELV
+517 RIVPELT
-524 YDRNCTVL
+524 YDRNCTVI
-532 FGTSTFLSHYARF
+532 FGTSTFLGNYARF

-550 FYKVRYVVAG
+550 FHRVRYVVAG

-568 KQLWQDKFGLRILEG
+568 RQLWQDKFGLRILEG

-616 LLAVPGIEQGG
+616 LLAVPGIEEGG

-634 NVMNG
+634 NIMNG
-639 YLRVEAP
+639 YLRVENP

-653 AENVNGELE
+653 AENANGEVE

-672 TFDEQ
+672 RFDDQ
-677 GFVQIQ
+677 GYVQIQ

-698 LEMVEQLAMAVCA
+698 LEMVEQLALGVSP
-711 DKLHATV
+711 DKMHATA
-718 VKQDASKGEA
+718 VKADASKGEA
-728 LVLFTTDTEMTRD
+728 LVLFTTDSELKRER
-741 KLLLQARSTGVPELA
+741 LLQQAREHGIPELA

-761 RLLKQ
+761 RYLKQ

-773 KPDFVTLKGMVDSD
+773 KPDFVTLKGMVEQAEPHDE
-787 GTT
+787 